1 MLSAWVL
8 AYVVHTCAET
18 ENLQIQKYS
27 TVAERAQRFCQC
39 YVIIR
44 TSYILSDPQSPT
56 TTMYAFKA
64 LQSLTL
70 GRQEDP
76 ICKTLRAF
84 DVPLT
89 TADCRACIDPCD
101 LGGCD
106 FI

>member
-1 MLSAWVL
+1 MYLD
-8 AYVVHTCAET
+8 
-18 ENLQIQKYS
+18 
-27 TVAERAQRFCQC
+27 C
-39 YVIIR
+39 YYIFPGHGACKLCNYLHLIR
-44 TSYILSDPQSPT
+44 SSLTP

-64 LQSLTL
+64 LQSLAL

-89 TADCRACIDPCD
+89 TADCRACIDPCE

-106 FI
+106 VI